1 MTDIERSGTLNP
13 ELIDGEHYFSSF
25 LSEAVAHG
33 LIDIPEFQKI
43 QLQLIELLAEKNARI
58 HGRQKLLCQNGTR
71 GSNHEFPS
79 LHARS
84 CLKKLSVIL

>member
-43 QLQLIELLAEKNARI
+43 QLQLIELLAEKTLAFTAGRAPLSKRNARK
-58 HGRQKLLCQNGTR
+58 Q
-71 GSNHEFPS
+71 S
-79 LHARS
+79 
-84 CLKKLSVIL
+84 